1 MHSEIIQTVLGRKN
15 KKAQTG
21 QPYGRESFFF
31 NINNYINLLEIRKKE
46 KK

>member
-1 MHSEIIQTVLGRKN
+1 MHSEIIQTVFGRKN

-21 QPYGRESFFF
+21 QPYGRESFYY
-31 NINNYINLLEIRKKE
+31 INNYINLLEIRKKE